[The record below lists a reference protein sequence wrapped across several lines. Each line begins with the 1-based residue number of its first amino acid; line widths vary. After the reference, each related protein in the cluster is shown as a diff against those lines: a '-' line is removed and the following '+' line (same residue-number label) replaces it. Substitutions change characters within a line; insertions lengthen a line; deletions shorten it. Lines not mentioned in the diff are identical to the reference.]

1 MTKISSGG
9 SRDLGQGGLF
19 FGGYCPPCPPPPSP
33 LVAMYEP
40 LQYTRITLKIFTL
53 FKLDFFQMVSD
64 KTITFKKEIKES
76 PSVKPVLQSPTF
88 GVISHH
94 GVKDP

>member
-1 MTKISSGG
+1 M
-9 SRDLGQGGLF
+9 
-19 FGGYCPPCPPPPSP
+19 
-33 LVAMYEP
+33 
-40 LQYTRITLKIFTL
+40 FTL

-64 KTITFKKEIKES
+64 KTNTFKKEIIQLKKKLEES